1 MYKYWI
7 YLQAGLDCYVYTVKL
22 VRNTYLELGYTGNYG
37 NKMRPIERIR
47 PGKRLYV
54 KIVDLPEPEHRKY
67 QKTVSYQDLDRVI
80 NTSYLVPISEESSEL
95 KYFLWFYFGK
105 II

>member
-7 YLQAGLDCYVYTVKL
+7 YLHSGIECYVYCVKL
-22 VRNTYLELGYTGNYG
+22 VSHVYLELGYSGKYG
-37 NKMRPIERIR
+37 NKMKPLEKIK

-54 KIVDLPEPEHRKY
+54 KIINLPEPEHRKY
-67 QKTVSYQDLDRVI
+67 QKTISYRDLDRVI
-80 NTSYLVPISEESSEL
+80 NTSNLISISEENQEL